1 VATMEEEDPFD
12 SIVQGVDLEEPED
25 VVDVQKLSDIE
36 VVDMLGD
43 LDASLLN
50 SGNLLRNRT
59 DYVREQHSLRAALLI
74 EMQRRGLR
82 KGN

>member
-1 VATMEEEDPFD
+1 MATMEEEDPFD
-12 SIVQGVDLEEPED
+12 SIVQGLSLEAPED

-36 VVDMLGD
+36 VIDMLGD
-43 LDASLLN
+43 IDASLLN
-50 SGNLLRNRT
+50 SGNLFRNRT